1 MSAYFNAD
9 KMPNPRKEY
18 VCFIDIM
25 GIQSKMSHSTK
36 QSSNFIFKLHGTL
49 LEAWRS
55 RGYSTISVYP
65 IMDGAYITS
74 TKKDDILNLLTATYN
89 SLSTALSKEY
99 NYRFWYMVR
108 ASIAYGDVIHGR
120 DIPYDACLEFSS
132 RVGYKEQLLISPA
145 MIEAYVGE
153 RDAAPM
159 GIHICASASSR
170 RNGIDASWKW
180 YSNTNIKTDQQ
191 NLADFKGKLQE
202 YFAWLNENSDESEYP
217 AESRQRHSDA
227 AYNYFNIQS
236 M

>member
-1 MSAYFNAD
+1 MPAYFNAD

-36 QSSNFIFKLHGTL
+36 QSSNFIFKLHATL

-55 RGYSTISVYP
+55 RGYNTISVYP

-74 TKKDDILNLLTATYN
+74 TKKDDILNLLTAMYN
-89 SLSTALSKEY
+89 SLSTALLQED

-145 MIEAYVGE
+145 MIEAYAGE
-153 RDAAPM
+153 RAAAPM
-159 GIHICASASSR
+159 GIHICDSASSR

-180 YSNTNIKTDQQ
+180 YSNTNIKTAQQ
-191 NLADFKGKLQE
+191 NLADFKIKLQG
-202 YFAWLNENSDESEYP
+202 YLAWLNENSDESEYP
-217 AESRQRHSDA
+217 AASRQRHTDA
-227 AYNYFNIQS
+227 AYDYFNIQTT
-236 M
+236 

>member
-1 MSAYFNAD
+1 MTAYFDAD

-36 QSSNFIFKLHGTL
+36 QSSNFIFKLHATL
-49 LEAWRS
+49 LEAWRT

-74 TKKDDILNLLTATYN
+74 TKKEDLLNLLTATYN
-89 SLSTALSKEY
+89 SLSTALLREN

-120 DIPYDACLEFSS
+120 NIPYDACLEFSS

-145 MIEAYVGE
+145 MIEAYAGE
-153 RDAAPM
+153 RVAAPM
-159 GIHICASASSR
+159 GIHICDSASSKP
-170 RNGIDASWKW
+170 NGIAASWKW
-180 YSNTNIKTDQQ
+180 YSNTNIKTAQQ
-191 NLADFKGKLQE
+191 NLADFKGKLQK
-202 YFAWLNENSDESEYP
+202 YLTWLNENSDESEYP
-217 AESRQRHSDA
+217 AESRQRHSNSVYD
-227 AYNYFNIQS
+227 YYNIQAT
-236 M
+236 